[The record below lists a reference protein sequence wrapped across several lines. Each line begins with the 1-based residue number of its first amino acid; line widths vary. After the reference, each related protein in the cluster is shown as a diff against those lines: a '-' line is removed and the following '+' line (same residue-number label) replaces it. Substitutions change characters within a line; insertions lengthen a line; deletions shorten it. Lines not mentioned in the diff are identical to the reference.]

1 MINEEKSEPKQ
12 RLCGACG
19 ALFIGDNIQTINY
32 VHVSVGPPIPIDKFR
47 LQTCSKST
55 NPACLTKS
63 LLGTTN
69 NKVVTQRPEYNRGFL
84 TSSVIDDI
92 ATTLLKERGITMP
105 DRYITIKWIEGARK
119 VPVSIDCKY
128 SPTTYIKGIEHML
141 SVIIEFIDSTNEGYL
156 TFLRP
161 ELISNIDLDNMEFEL
176 FEGSNKVAKAYFK

>member
-1 MINEEKSEPKQ
+1 MTQEQPKQ
-12 RLCGACG
+12 RICGACG
-19 ALFIGDNIQTINY
+19 ALFIGNNMQSINY

-63 LLGTTN
+63 LLGITN

-92 ATTLLKERGITMP
+92 ATSLLKERGITMP
-105 DRYITIKWIEGARK
+105 DRYITINWIENARK
-119 VPVSIDCKY
+119 SPVSIDCKY
-128 SPTTYIKGIEHML
+128 SPTIFIKELDIL
-141 SVIIEFIDSTNEGYL
+141 VSITIEFMDSTNEGYL

-161 ELISNIDLDNMEFEL
+161 ELINDIDLSGMQFDIY
-176 FEGSNKVAKAYFK
+176 EGGRIVAKAKFK